1 MSTFNAIVWSL
12 ELERSIW
19 HALWVISLLYC
30 VLASNRPTELVLGP
44 QHPHD
49 MKLQKSCLII
59 FVHYY
64 SHMATSRQSE
74 PKRRSSRPEVS
85 TQYYK
90 VSSMSY
96 ESP

>member
-44 QHPHD
+44 QHPRD

-59 FVHYY
+59 FVHYH
-64 SHMATSRQSE
+64 SCRQHQGE
-74 PKRRSSRPEVS
+74 PNQNAVPAGYRG
-85 TQYYK
+85 QYPI
-90 VSSMSY
+90 S
-96 ESP
+96 